1 MIVIIGG
8 VVVILA
14 TLGGFMIAGG
24 NPMALLHISEFI
36 IIGGMALGV
45 LLIATP
51 NAVIKAMITD
61 MKNALTGHGAG
72 KEDYLDLLKMLY
84 ELFMLGRRNGLIA
97 LDEHISDPKA
107 SSILG
112 KYDSFTHDPEK
123 VEFLVNAL
131 RPVIDGKIKPD
142 QLESLLDS
150 ELKAKEEQSHEPV
163 NTLLFVGDSLPG
175 IGICAAVLGIINTM
189 GAISAGPEKV
199 GYKVAA
205 ALTGTF
211 LGIYAAYGFI
221 NPLAKRVSS
230 MHRGHFMYFNMMSQ
244 SISGF
249 ANGLAPLMAIEI
261 VRRTMDAELQPAAD
275 ELEEILKNV
284 GK

>member
-8 VVVILA
+8 IVVIGA
-14 TLGGFMIAGG
+14 TLGGFMMAGG
-24 NPMALLHISEFI
+24 SPASLMHVSEFVV
-36 IIGGMALGV
+36 IGGMALGV

-51 NAVIKAMITD
+51 TPIIKAVINDTKA
-61 MKNALTGHGAG
+61 ALSGHTSS

-107 SSILG
+107 SSIMG
-112 KYDSFTHDPEK
+112 KYQSFLHEQDRI
-123 VEFLVNAL
+123 EFLVNAL

-150 ELKAKEEQSHEPV
+150 ELKAKESQAHEPV

-230 MHRGHFMYFNMMSQ
+230 IHRDHFMYFNMMSQ

-261 VRRTMDAELQPAAD
+261 VRRTMDENIQPGAD
-275 ELEEILKNV
+275 ELEEMLKNV